1 MKHIILFFTFLIS
14 TSVTA
19 QLARTTNASF
29 EKKIDKLLSESVPFQ
44 YVGDLTEEKM
54 KEFVVLDARE
64 KEEYDISRIPGAQY
78 IGYDH
83 PDYSAVANVDKD
95 TPLLVYCSIGYR
107 SEKIGEKLEKQ
118 GYTNVYNL
126 YGSIFEWVNQGKPIV
141 GSSGDKTTNIH
152 TYNKKW
158 SKWMINPDYEKTW

>member
-1 MKHIILFFTFLIS
+1 MKQIILFLAFVIGS
-14 TSVTA
+14 TVTA
-19 QLARTTNASF
+19 QNVRSTNPTF
-29 EKKIDKLLSESVPFQ
+29 EKRIDWLLSESVPFK
-44 YVGDLTEEKM
+44 YVSQLNDELL

-64 KEEYDISRIPGAQY
+64 KEEYDISHIEGARY

-83 PDYSAVANVDKD
+83 PEFSSVFNVDKD

-107 SEKIGEKLEKQ
+107 SEKVGEKLRKQ
-118 GYTNVYNL
+118 GFKNVYNL

-141 GSSGDKTTNIH
+141 DSNGEKTTNIH

-158 SKWMINPDYEKTW
+158 SKWMTNPDYQKTY